1 MTRIA
6 PTLADY
12 KDKYANVAF
21 ERNDAGV
28 LEMTLHTEGKPLV
41 WSATSHD
48 EIAYAFDDVANDPDN
63 AVVILTGAGD
73 AWCPEIDFS
82 SFNLATAAAWAEI
95 MHEGAR
101 LLQNMLAIQ
110 VPVITAVNGPVLNH
124 PELPALGDI
133 VLASETATFSDSPH
147 FASGIV
153 PGDGAHIVWTH
164 LLGPNRGRYFLLTG
178 QTLDA
183 QQALDYGVVSEVLPA
198 GQLMTRAREHAANI
212 AAKTPIARRFARRVC
227 TREWTRLL
235 TNDLGYGLA
244 HEALG
249 VLDLMDVMKAQAASE

>member
-12 KDKYANVAF
+12 QDKYANVAF

-48 EIAYAFDDVANDPDN
+48 EIAYALGDVANDPDN

-110 VPVITAVNGPVLNH
+110 VPVICAVNGPVLNH

-133 VLASETATFSDSPH
+133 VLASENATFSDSPH

-164 LLGPNRGRYFLLTG
+164 LLGPNRGRYFLLSG
-178 QTLDA
+178 QRLSA
-183 QQALDYGVVSEVLPA
+183 QEALNLGVVAEVLPA
-198 GQLMTRAREHAANI
+198 DQLMPRAREFAARLAQFPRRNLRH
-212 AAKTPIARRFARRVC
+212 AKTIMVRYLRHRIRD
-227 TREWTRLL
+227 EI
-235 TNDLGYGLA
+235 DMGLA
-244 HEALG
+244 VQGLSI
-249 VLDLMDVMKAQAASE
+249 L

>member
-6 PTLADY
+6 PTFADY
-12 KDKYANVAF
+12 QDKYANVAF
-21 ERNDAGV
+21 ERNDGIC
-28 LEMTLHTEGKPLV
+28 EITLHTEGKPLV

-48 EIAYAFDDVANDPDN
+48 EIAYALGDVANDPDN
-63 AVVILTGAGD
+63 KVVILTGAGD

-95 MHEGAR
+95 IHEGQR
-101 LLQNMLAIQ
+101 LLNNMLAIQ
-110 VPVITAVNGPVLNH
+110 VPVICAVNGPVLNH
-124 PELPALGDI
+124 PELPVLGDI
-133 VLASETATFSDSPH
+133 VLASQTATFSDSPH

-178 QTLDA
+178 QELNA
-183 QQALDYGVVSEVLPA
+183 QQALEYGVVSEVLAPDA
-198 GQLMTRAREHAANI
+198 LMARAREHAANI
-212 AAKTPIARRFARRVC
+212 AGKTPLARRYARSVL
-227 TREWTRLL
+227 TREWKRLMEA
-235 TNDLGYGLA
+235 NLGFGLA

-249 VLDLMDVMKAQAASE
+249 VLDLMDVMKAQAEG